1 MVSMDLQVLLVSAL
15 LDLGFNLDLLVP
27 VVLTPPQDRAVMS
40 PVDMHFLDVLVLLVD
55 LDWQVLSLLK

>member
-1 MVSMDLQVLLVSAL
+1 MDLQVLLVSAL